1 MKQKKEEKKEVLTP
15 KEKKAWKRSH
25 RFYMLLSTGIIL
37 AVIAIYLFV
46 HNFQGGLVAIDLEE
60 YLELNQ
66 SEERVLI
73 YVGDNGVV
81 SQELTP
87 VLTKLLRESKK
98 EAYYYEHKALDSENQ
113 MKFVESNSVTS
124 QEDGYILPFL
134 IVVEDQK
141 VVASYEG
148 YLDQE
153 SLIAFLEEE
162 GYYALTAYDF
172 GPMAVFDVNTRVVHV
187 MGEEEAP
194 AAEQPA
200 ATTTKFVDVPA
211 DAYYAA
217 PVAWAVENGVTG
229 GTSATTFS
237 PKQTCRSI
245 EILTFLWNALE
256 KPEPTAQENP
266 FPNADTS
273 AYYYK
278 PILWAYQNGVIT
290 EAEAATFDPATYCD
304 RGEMAIYL
312 YRAAGSPA
320 TEAATFSDVPATG
333 ELNSAVSW
341 ALANGITAGTGEDT
355 YSPDQTCPREQIITF
370 LYRAYH

>member
-37 AVIAIYLFV
+37 

-162 GYYALTAYDF
+162 RYY
-172 GPMAVFDVNTRVVHV
+172 
-187 MGEEEAP
+187 
-194 AAEQPA
+194 
-200 ATTTKFVDVPA
+200 
-211 DAYYAA
+211 
-217 PVAWAVENGVTG
+217 
-229 GTSATTFS
+229 
-237 PKQTCRSI
+237 
-245 EILTFLWNALE
+245 
-256 KPEPTAQENP
+256 
-266 FPNADTS
+266 
-273 AYYYK
+273 
-278 PILWAYQNGVIT
+278 
-290 EAEAATFDPATYCD
+290 
-304 RGEMAIYL
+304 
-312 YRAAGSPA
+312 
-320 TEAATFSDVPATG
+320 
-333 ELNSAVSW
+333 
-341 ALANGITAGTGEDT
+341 
-355 YSPDQTCPREQIITF
+355 
-370 LYRAYH
+370 

>member
-1 MKQKKEEKKEVLTP
+1 MKCKKITALIATAVMALGLCMPASAAENVVSVDRGGNDAPYYIIQNVIGTESAKVTEDFDMTGNDNTAIYSGETVEIYQVEP
-15 KEKKAWKRSH
+15 GQV
-25 RFYMLLSTGIIL
+25 FYLNAVNAYYFCTAKVENGILYSTAAETTGIDLSDSNKDVTVSL
-37 AVIAIYLFV
+37 AYD
-46 HNFQGGLVAIDLEE
+46 NE
-60 YLELNQ
+60 YDYP
-66 SEERVLI
+66 I
-73 YVGDNGVV
+73 KCYTG
-81 SQELTP
+81 P
-87 VLTKLLRESKK
+87 
-98 EAYYYEHKALDSENQ
+98 
-113 MKFVESNSVTS
+113 
-124 QEDGYILPFL
+124 
-134 IVVEDQK
+134 IV
-141 VVASYEG
+141 
-148 YLDQE
+148 
-153 SLIAFLEEE
+153 LEEE